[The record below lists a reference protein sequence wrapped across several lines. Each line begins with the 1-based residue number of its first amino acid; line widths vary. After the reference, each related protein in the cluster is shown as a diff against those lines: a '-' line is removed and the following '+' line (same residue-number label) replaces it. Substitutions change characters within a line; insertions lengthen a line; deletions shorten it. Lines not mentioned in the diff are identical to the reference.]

1 MLSPYYRTAVATAAL
16 ATKVNFTDTATML
29 TPYLRKGDTATML
42 SSYYRTATATAA
54 LATKVNYTDTSSML
68 TPYLRKG
75 DTATMLS
82 TYAKTQRLLD
92 TAAAIQTRL
101 ALNSPAGADLEL
113 QYKSGSSFAASN
125 SFAVVAGAFPRLRI
139 NSTNNSG
146 IQLLEGSTPRWSI
159 ASYSGGTFTFYN
171 DGINQEAL
179 GISGIV
185 ATFRSRLLA
194 GGGTDDA
201 TNALQVNGS
210 AKITTVAVI
219 GAATAAASAALTV
232 TSTTR
237 GLLPPR
243 MTDAQVRAIASPA
256 AGLLVY
262 NTTLNL
268 ICFFNGTTW
277 QRVTSTTM

>member
-1 MLSPYYRTAVATAAL
+1 MKIAGVTIPE
-16 ATKVNFTDTATML
+16 
-29 TPYLRKGDTATML
+29 TP
-42 SSYYRTATATAA
+42 
-54 LATKVNYTDTSSML
+54 
-68 TPYLRKG
+68 
-75 DTATMLS
+75 
-82 TYAKTQRLLD
+82 
-92 TAAAIQTRL
+92 
-101 ALNSPAGADLEL
+101 PAGSDFEL
-113 QYKSGSSFAASN
+113 QYKSGSSFAASS
-125 SFAVVAGAFPRLRI
+125 SFAVVAGAFPRLRV

-219 GAATAAASAALTV
+219 GATTSAASAALTV

-237 GLLPPR
+237 GFLPPR
-243 MTDAQVRAIASPA
+243 LTTTQITAISAPA
-256 AGLLVY
+256 AGLTVY

-268 ICFFNGTTW
+268 LCFFNGTAW
-277 QRVTSTTM
+277 QRVTATAM